1 MSSARVRNCPT
12 MTMTTRPG
20 EDADG
25 DPIPTPRTRQRNGST
40 GSRSWP
46 RSAFCQIL
54 MLQACLRPSQLLPDR
69 RKFHPSPHVSMAA
82 ARCTTAVSKAGI
94 NVRVGV
100 QHKCHFVKPPLYQ
113 MMTQ

>member
-12 MTMTTRPG
+12 MTMTTHPG

-25 DPIPTPRTRQRNGST
+25 DPIPTPRTRRRNGST

-54 MLQACLRPSQLLPDR
+54 MFVNGGD
-69 RKFHPSPHVSMAA
+69 KV
-82 ARCTTAVSKAGI
+82 G
-94 NVRVGV
+94 RVGGR
-100 QHKCHFVKPPLYQ
+100 LL
-113 MMTQ
+113 TNGD